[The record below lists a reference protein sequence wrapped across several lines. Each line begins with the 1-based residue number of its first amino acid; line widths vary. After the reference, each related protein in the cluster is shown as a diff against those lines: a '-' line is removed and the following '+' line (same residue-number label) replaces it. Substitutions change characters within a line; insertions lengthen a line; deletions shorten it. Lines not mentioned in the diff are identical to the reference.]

1 VKLILSQA
9 QVILCTNTGA
19 AESLVQNEGPYDL
32 VVVDE
37 AGQAT
42 EPSCW
47 IPLLQVRAG
56 DISTLPYF
64 FYLDF

>member
-1 VKLILSQA
+1 MV
-9 QVILCTNTGA
+9 LCTNTGA

-56 DISTLPYF
+56 VYSSTQSLLSAIPD
-64 FYLDF
+64 LTKAAV